1 MNVINER
8 SQLAG
13 ARMKGKLV
21 SIEGIDGCGKTTHVR
36 LLAEWLRSQGYKV
49 VVTDEPTD
57 GMIGRI
63 IKRAL
68 RGEFKLS
75 VAAEAL
81 LFAADRVQHITE
93 LIGPALAAGKTVI
106 TERYFYSSLAYQSA
120 RGLSMAWLESINRA
134 AMKPNLVILIDL
146 PADAALQRI
155 KRSRKLDKF
164 EMDLQLQRR
173 VRANY
178 LRIARL
184 KGFKIVN
191 GERPIDEVQADIRK
205 IVSTTFSTIDQI
217 KQI

>member
-1 MNVINER
+1 M
-8 SQLAG
+8 AG

-21 SIEGIDGCGKTTHVR
+21 SIEGIDGCGKTTHVK

-57 GMIGRI
+57 GIIGRI

-68 RGEFKLS
+68 RGELKLS
-75 VAAEAL
+75 VTAEAL
-81 LFAADRVQHITE
+81 LFAADRVQHIAE
-93 LIGPALAAGKTVI
+93 LIRPALMAGKIVI
-106 TERYFYSSLAYQSA
+106 TERYFYSSFAYQSA

>member
-1 MNVINER
+1 M
-8 SQLAG
+8 AG
-13 ARMKGKLV
+13 AHMEGKLV

-36 LLAEWLRSQGYKV
+36 LLAGWLRSRGHKV

-63 IKRAL
+63 IKREL
-68 RGEFKLS
+68 RGELKLS

-81 LFAADRVQHITE
+81 QFAADRVQHIAE
-93 LIGPALAAGKTVI
+93 LIRPELKAGKIVI

-120 RGLSMAWLESINRA
+120 RGLSMSWVENINRA
-134 AMKPNLVILIDL
+134 AIKPNLAILIDL
-146 PADAALQRI
+146 PAEAALRRI

-184 KGFKIVN
+184 KGLKVVD
-191 GERPIDEVQADIRK
+191 GVRPVDEVQADIRK
-205 IVSTTFSTIDQI
+205 IVDAIF
-217 KQI
+217 

>member
-1 MNVINER
+1 
-8 SQLAG
+8 
-13 ARMKGKLV
+13 MKGKLV

-36 LLAEWLRSQGYKV
+36 LLAEWLRSRGHKV
-49 VVTDEPTD
+49 VITDEPTD

-68 RGEFKLS
+68 RGEIKLS
-75 VAAEAL
+75 VATEAL
-81 LFAADRVQHITE
+81 LFAADRVQHIE
-93 LIGPALAAGKTVI
+93 EFIKPALRAGKIVI

-120 RGLSMAWLESINRA
+120 CGLSMPWLENINRA
-134 AMKPNLVILIDL
+134 AIKPNLAILIDL
-146 PADAALQRI
+146 PADVALQRI

-164 EMDLQLQRR
+164 ERDLQLQRR

-184 KGFKIVN
+184 RGLKVVDGR
-191 GERPIDEVQADIRK
+191 RPIDEVQVDIRK
-205 IVSTTFSTIDQI
+205 IVSTTFSIIDRI